1 MVVSEA
7 ISAGLQKIDG
17 EPRERVKLRKA
28 CEEFEAFL
36 ISYILR
42 QMWQAAEAVSDE
54 KPFMT
59 YAYRDLF
66 SFELAQSLV
75 PSMKLGIAETLY
87 NELSMPA
94 GSEKSLRG

>member
-1 MVVSEA
+1 MSE

-17 EPRERVKLRKA
+17 EPKERTKLRKA

-36 ISYILR
+36 VSYILR
-42 QMWQAAEAVSDE
+42 QMWQAAEAVGGE

-75 PSMKLGIAETLY
+75 PSMKLGIAETIY
-87 NELSMPA
+87 NELSMSV
-94 GSEKSLRG
+94 GSEKSSRG

>member
-1 MVVSEA
+1 MVVSET

-17 EPRERVKLRKA
+17 EPKERMKLRKA

-36 ISYILR
+36 VSYILR
-42 QMWQAAEAVSDE
+42 QMWQASEAVGDE

-75 PSMKLGIAETLY
+75 SSMKLGVAEALY
-87 NELSMPA
+87 NELSMLA
-94 GSEKSLRG
+94 ESERSLRG